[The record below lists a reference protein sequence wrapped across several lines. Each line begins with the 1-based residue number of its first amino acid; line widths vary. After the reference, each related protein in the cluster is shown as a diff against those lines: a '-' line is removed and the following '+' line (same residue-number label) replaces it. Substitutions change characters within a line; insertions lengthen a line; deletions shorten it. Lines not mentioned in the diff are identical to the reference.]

1 MTFAVT
7 ATRTNPNGATAQIP
21 TFYVNAASQAE
32 ADAKAADV
40 AGPGSYVYAVEV

>member
-7 ATRTNPNGATAQIP
+7 ATRNGAQLP
-21 TFYVNAASQAE
+21 TFYIDAASQAE

-40 AGPGSYVYAVEV
+40 AGPNAYVYACEV